1 MPVNVPNN
9 LPAIDVLKE
18 ENIFVMEN
26 SVAIHQDIRPLR
38 IAILNIMPIKSTTET
53 QLLRI
58 LSNSPLQLEIELFY
72 LDEHESTHTPKEHLM
87 VFYKTF
93 KEIKNKRYDGMI
105 VTGAPVERLEF
116 EDVDYWEQM
125 KEVMDWS
132 TTHVTSTFFICW
144 ASQAALYHLYGVPK
158 YMLPKKLSGVF
169 SHNVLNT
176 KIPIVRGFDDAFV
189 APHSRFTGIKSSD
202 ILKNQE
208 LEIVAESEEAGPY
221 IIISKDGRQVFVPGH
236 SEYDPLTLKE
246 EYFRD
251 INKGMKVDIP
261 RNYFPD
267 NDPTRDPIVQWRSHA
282 NLLFL
287 NWLNYYVYQQTPY
300 IIDE

>member
-132 TTHVTSTFFICW
+132 TTHVTST
-144 ASQAALYHLYGVPK
+144 
-158 YMLPKKLSGVF
+158 
-169 SHNVLNT
+169 
-176 KIPIVRGFDDAFV
+176 
-189 APHSRFTGIKSSD
+189 
-202 ILKNQE
+202 
-208 LEIVAESEEAGPY
+208 
-221 IIISKDGRQVFVPGH
+221 
-236 SEYDPLTLKE
+236 
-246 EYFRD
+246 
-251 INKGMKVDIP
+251 
-261 RNYFPD
+261 
-267 NDPTRDPIVQWRSHA
+267 
-282 NLLFL
+282 
-287 NWLNYYVYQQTPY
+287 
-300 IIDE
+300 

>member
-144 ASQAALYHLYGVPK
+144 ASQAALYHLYGVSK

-176 KIPIVRGFDDAFV
+176 KIPIVRGFDDSFV
-189 APHSRFTGIKSSD
+189 APHSRFTGIRSSE

-267 NDPTRDPIVQWRSHA
+267 NDPSRDPIVQWRSHA

>member
-176 KIPIVRGFDDAFV
+176 KIPIVRGFDDSFV
-189 APHSRFTGIKSSD
+189 APHSRFTGIRSSD

-267 NDPTRDPIVQWRSHA
+267 NDPSRDPIVQWRSHA